1 MDGCL
6 MSLFISTTYDVL
18 PIIGVRL
25 RGISS
30 VILKTDFLSVKNA
43 ANSYIIIRLAPCR
56 KKEGVPFHESFFQLS
71 EYHRQTLV

>member
-6 MSLFISTTYDVL
+6 KSLFISTTYDVL

-30 VILKTDFLSVKNA
+30 VILKTDFFISVKRCKFIYNYPI
-43 ANSYIIIRLAPCR
+43 ST
-56 KKEGVPFHESFFQLS
+56 VP
-71 EYHRQTLV
+71 